1 MNQKSSQVMLTPKP
15 WTCSVGLWVRQ
26 TCMHMDGTSLP
37 WMVDLRGIDSV
48 LSFDVFAY
56 QPPASTLHL
65 GKKSRVQRSMYSVA
79 ASLDVTTCCTG
90 GSFLFHGILL
100 TWLHICQ
107 LDPLGKHFMLIET
120 FQKLYPFSLLSNMSS
135 ISGESIVN
143 PLQSTVDEIVT
154 ELFNLLST
162 GQVSWFNLNLGQL
175 IQQNVFQCG
184 WIWIWVRTISPWS

>member
-1 MNQKSSQVMLTPKP
+1 
-15 WTCSVGLWVRQ
+15 
-26 TCMHMDGTSLP
+26 
-37 WMVDLRGIDSV
+37 
-48 LSFDVFAY
+48 
-56 QPPASTLHL
+56 
-65 GKKSRVQRSMYSVA
+65 
-79 ASLDVTTCCTG
+79 
-90 GSFLFHGILL
+90 
-100 TWLHICQ
+100 
-107 LDPLGKHFMLIET
+107 MLIET

-184 WIWIWVRTISPWS
+184 